1 MDGAWRLLEPI
12 MSVEVNAPSEFQ
24 SSVVGQL
31 IKKRA
36 IITSNEENE
45 EWFVIEAEVRKK

>member
-1 MDGAWRLLEPI
+1 ML
-12 MSVEVNAPSEFQ
+12 VEVTAPVEFQ
-24 SSVVGQL
+24 NSVTTQL

-45 EWFVIEAEVRKK
+45 EWFVLEAEVRRKKIFLI